1 MHRNIIE
8 TVMGGVV
15 LLVAVFFV
23 VFAFSST
30 DVGTVSG
37 YTLTANFTN
46 ADGLRPGTEVRISGV
61 KVGTVTAQTL
71 NPETF
76 VATVTMSIEDRVK
89 LPTDSSARVLADGLL
104 GDKFIMIDP
113 GGAEEMLPPGG
124 RIAYTQASI
133 NIVDLIGRFVF
144 SGTQAQGKSSEE

>member
-37 YTLTANFTN
+37 YTLTADFTN
-46 ADGLRPGTEVRISGV
+46 AGGLRPGTEVRISGV
-61 KVGTVTAQTL
+61 KVGTVLDQTL
-71 NPETF
+71 NPDTF
-76 VATVTMSIEDRVK
+76 VATVTLSMEDRIK
-89 LPTDSSARVLADGLL
+89 LPDDSSARVLADGLL
-104 GDKFIMIDP
+104 GDNFIMIEP
-113 GGAEEMLPPGG
+113 GGSETMLEAGG
-124 RIAYTQASI
+124 RIAYTQESI
-133 NIVDLIGRFVF
+133 NVVDLIGRFVF
-144 SGTQAQGKSSEE
+144 SGAEGETKSE